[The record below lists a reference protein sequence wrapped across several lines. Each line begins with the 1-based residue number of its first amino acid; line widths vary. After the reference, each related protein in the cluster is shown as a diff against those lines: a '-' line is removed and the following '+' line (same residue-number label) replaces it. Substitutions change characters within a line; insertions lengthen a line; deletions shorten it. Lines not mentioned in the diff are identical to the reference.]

1 MSKRIITTGASAMA
15 TALRQIAPDVF
26 GAFPITP
33 QTIIIEDFSQFI
45 HDGVIDTE
53 LITVESE
60 HSAMSACIGA
70 SAAGARAMTA
80 TSSAGLAL
88 MWELLGVASG
98 LRLPIVMVDVNRALS
113 SPINIGCDHSD
124 SMGAKE
130 SGWIQIYSENS
141 QEGYD
146 NLIQAIRI
154 AEDENVRLPVM
165 VMIDGFI
172 TSHCVEVIE
181 ILEDTQV
188 KEFVG
193 ENHSVYS
200 LLDLASPVTYGA
212 YQTSDFYFESKK
224 QEADAIRNSLS
235 TIKKVSEEFEK
246 ISHRKQPIIDKYMMD
261 DAEFAIMV
269 LSSTAGTAK
278 SVVNELRKSKIK
290 AGLLKPRVFRPFP
303 VDEIIEA
310 TGNLKALAI
319 MDRSDTFGGY
329 GGPLF
334 TEVRSCLFE
343 SSNRPIIL
351 NYIFGLGGRDTG
363 TEDIKQVFNDLYD
376 AANNGKIK
384 SMVNY
389 LGVRE

>member
-15 TALRQIAPDVF
+15 VALKQIVPDVF
-26 GAFPITP
+26 SAFPITP
-33 QTIIIEDFSQFI
+33 QTIIIEEFSQFI
-45 HDGVIDTE
+45 HDGVLDTE

-60 HSAMSACIGA
+60 HSALSACIGA
-70 SAAGARAMTA
+70 AAAGARAMTA

-98 LRLPIVMVDVNRALS
+98 MRLPVVMIDVNRALS
-113 SPINIGCDHSD
+113 APINIGCDHSD

-130 SGWIQIYSENS
+130 SGWIQFYSENS

-154 AEDENVRLPVM
+154 AEDENVRLPAM

-172 TSHCVEVIE
+172 TSHCVESIE
-181 ILEDTQV
+181 ILEDNQV

-193 ENHSVYS
+193 ENHSIYS
-200 LLDLASPVTYGA
+200 LLDLANPKTFGP
-212 YQTSDFYFESKK
+212 YQTSDFYFETKK
-224 QEADAIRNSLS
+224 QEADALRDSLS
-235 TIKKVSEEFEK
+235 IIKSISKEFEK
-246 ISHRKQPIIDKYMMD
+246 ISYRNQPIIDKYMMN

-269 LSSTAGTAK
+269 LGSTAGTTK
-278 SVVNELRKSKIK
+278 SVIDEIRKSKIK
-290 AGLLKPRVFRPFP
+290 VGLIKPRVFRPFP
-303 VDEIIEA
+303 KDEILKA
-310 TGNLKALAI
+310 TRKLKALAI
-319 MDRSDTFGGY
+319 MDRSDSFGGF

-334 TEVRSCLFE
+334 NEVRSCLYE
-343 SSNRPIIL
+343 STNRPIIL

-363 TEDIKQVFNDLYD
+363 KEDITKVFNDLYD
-376 AANNGKIK
+376 VASNGKIK
-384 SMVNY
+384 NLVNY